1 MLIKK
6 NTSID
11 DIERYYSEVEAT
23 TDVIQIVNGY
33 KSLNIGLIPRLAQFF
48 ITIAKKTEIPFEFS
62 WVKLNEYA
70 RQDKI
75 VNDAICVTA
84 ILMTDRVYGENN
96 SPLKKMLNERLFNR
110 FKQSVFKNGRQVQM
124 MAIDHSIEEF
134 SYPDCFYRQS
144 VGGDKF
150 TSRDSDYYNELLT
163 SYFNDVNRRTDLTS
177 SDFEALSELLA
188 ELIDNTDQHSKSEF
202 TQGIT
207 DKSVRS
213 VVLNSHLL
221 RRGEDI
227 SNICGENNPT
237 AEYINSIKN
246 NNESLHLLEISIFD
260 SGVGIFKSFKG
271 DPEQATIS
279 QEAEVLFKSFLNGV
293 TSKVNGIGVGRGLN
307 KARLILND
315 RNGFISI
322 RTGRLSVYRNY
333 KVNSLENLIDLESPD
348 IQFFDETTRSGV
360 EYSEMNNVEGLS
372 YTVLVPIL

>member
-11 DIERYYSEVEAT
+11 DIERYYSEVDET
-23 TDVIQIVNGY
+23 TDLIQIVNGF
-33 KSLNIGLIPRLAQFF
+33 KSLNIGLIPRLSQFF
-48 ITIAKKTEIPFEFS
+48 ITIAKSTEVPFQFS
-62 WVKLNEYA
+62 WVKLNDDVT
-70 RQDKI
+70 QDNI
-75 VNDAICVTA
+75 VKDVICVTA
-84 ILMTDRVYGENN
+84 ILMTDRVNGEKN

-110 FKQSVFKNGRQVQM
+110 FKQPVFKNGRQLQM

-134 SYPDCFYRQS
+134 AYPDCFYRQS
-144 VGGDKF
+144 MGEGKR
-150 TSRDSDYYNELLT
+150 TNRDSNYYKELLT
-163 SYFNDVNRRTDLTS
+163 SYFNEVNRRTDFTS
-177 SDFEALSELLA
+177 ADFEALSELLA

-221 RRGEDI
+221 RRGQDI

-237 AEYINSIKN
+237 ADYIHSIKN

-271 DPEQATIS
+271 DPSQSTIP
-279 QEAEVLFKSFLNGV
+279 QEADVLFKSFLNGV

-322 RTGRLSVYRNY
+322 RSGRLSVYRNY
-333 KVNSLENLIDLESPD
+333 KTNPLKDLVDFDSPD
-348 IQFFDETTRSGV
+348 IQFFDEGSRSGV
-360 EYSEMNNVEGLS
+360 EYSEMKNVEGLS
-372 YTVLVPIL
+372 YTVLVPVL

>member
-1 MLIKK
+1 MLINKK
-6 NTSID
+6 TSVD
-11 DIERYYSEVEAT
+11 DIERYYSEVNET
-23 TDVIQIVNGY
+23 TDVIQIVNGF

-62 WVKLNEYA
+62 WVKLNDDVT
-70 RQDKI
+70 QDNI
-75 VNDAICVTA
+75 VKDAICVTA
-84 ILMTDRVYGENN
+84 ILMSDRIYGENN
-96 SPLKKMLNERLFNR
+96 SPIKKMLNERLFNR
-110 FKQSVFKNGRQVQM
+110 FKQPVFKNGRQVQM

-134 SYPDCFYRQS
+134 AYPDCFYRKA
-144 VGGDKF
+144 GGDGKI
-150 TSRDSDYYNELLT
+150 TIRDSNHYKELLT
-163 SYFNDVNRRTDLTS
+163 SYFNDVNRRTDFTS

-188 ELIDNTDQHSKSEF
+188 ELIDNTEQHSKSEF
-202 TQGIT
+202 TQGFT

-221 RRGEDI
+221 RRGEDM
-227 SNICGENNPT
+227 SNLCGENNPT

-246 NNESLHLLEISIFD
+246 NDESLHLLEISIFD

-271 DPEQATIS
+271 EREQATIS

-322 RTGRLSVYRNY
+322 RSGRLSVYRNY
-333 KVNSLENLIDLESPD
+333 KVNPLQDLINSESSD
-348 IQFFDETTRSGV
+348 IQFFDEISRNDA

-372 YTVLVPIL
+372 YTVLVPVL